1 MSKIVKDIQDVK
13 INIQIIYF
21 FNILLTK
28 QNKTKKDDKLIS
40 PFLGKSLLMIN
51 QIYLDAIHHQ
61 TSSAFNTLYLTT
73 FTYFK
78 FTQPFGV
85 LPQFPTT
92 SLIFT
97 TVFSLYAPTIGY
109 FVPAPCL

>member
-13 INIQIIYF
+13 INIQKIYF

-28 QNKTKKDDKLIS
+28 QNKKDDKLIS
-40 PFLGKSLLMIN
+40 PFFGKSLSMIN

-61 TSSAFNTLYLTT
+61 TLSAFNTLYLTT